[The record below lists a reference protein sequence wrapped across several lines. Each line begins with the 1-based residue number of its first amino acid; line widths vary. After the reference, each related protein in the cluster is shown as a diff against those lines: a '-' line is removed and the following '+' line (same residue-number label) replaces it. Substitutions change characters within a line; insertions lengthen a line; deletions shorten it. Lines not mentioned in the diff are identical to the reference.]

1 MNLRI
6 AKKQWKAAHEAFY
19 TPVTGNRARS
29 LWKVVAKWD
38 DLPPLF
44 EEIPKFNPNRK
55 YLFVA
60 EKVCDIGTQL
70 YVHVDR
76 MYY

>member
-29 LWKVVAKWD
+29 LWKVVARWE

-44 EEIPKFNPNRK
+44 EEAPRFNSNRK

-60 EKVCDIGTQL
+60 APVDDTGIQL
-70 YVHVDR
+70 YVHVER
-76 MYY
+76 AYY